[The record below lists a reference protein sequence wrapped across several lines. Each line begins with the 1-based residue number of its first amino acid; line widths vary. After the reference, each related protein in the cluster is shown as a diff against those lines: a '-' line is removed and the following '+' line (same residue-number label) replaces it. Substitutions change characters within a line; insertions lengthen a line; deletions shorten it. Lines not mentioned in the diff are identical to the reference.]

1 MGWPN
6 RTVFRSLLSGLLSI
20 CEDAV
25 ASYCYEIMR
34 KVTAREQGNEKMTN
48 IASLKKQSRKLARD
62 YHSDILTPD

>member
-20 CEDAV
+20 YEDAV
-25 ASYCYEIMR
+25 ASYCDEIMPN
-34 KVTAREQGNEKMTN
+34 VTAREQGNKKMN
-48 IASLKKQSRKLARD
+48 IVSLKKQSRKLARD

>member
-1 MGWPN
+1 
-6 RTVFRSLLSGLLSI
+6 
-20 CEDAV
+20 
-25 ASYCYEIMR
+25 MR